1 MPATYTCS
9 LCIVE
14 LRWNI
19 VSCMWSSPG
28 LGPLEIALDLDRLE
42 DPTVFEPQVIYE
54 LMLISLSLHVEE
66 MLSK

>member
-1 MPATYTCS
+1 
-9 LCIVE
+9 
-14 LRWNI
+14 
-19 VSCMWSSPG
+19 MWSSPG